1 MPAKKTK
8 NKVVSPVPAA
18 TIVSPEAALSISDII
33 APEKPTR
40 KALTLFITG
49 GAGYVG
55 AMLIDIFAK
64 RPDVIRI
71 IALDKLPMPD
81 FIKNMPEV
89 QAKVTFIVGNTSD
102 TTWQKDI
109 ADFNPDIVI
118 HTAWQIR
125 EMYGEKDKQWRWN
138 VEGSDR
144 VFDFAFT
151 TPSVKK
157 LIHFSTVSSYSARPD
172 NKIDHFFTES
182 EGFRKSDYLYAEEKR
197 IVEEHLATKY
207 AAARRSN
214 AHVPQVAVIR
224 PAAITGP
231 RGRYMRIRFGLQ
243 AALSGQL
250 KESFIHKLISFMVS
264 FVPVTKGWCR
274 QFIHEDDI
282 ADIVELFAF
291 HPLKTDFEIFN
302 ACPAGPVVRGSDM
315 AEAVGK
321 RPVPIHPQL
330 IRFAF
335 FIMWHLTRG
344 RVPTSKG
351 GWKAYSYP
359 IAVDG
364 SKLSKMYGYVYF
376 MNSKDAFTKKEGRYT
391 KYIPS

>member
-1 MPAKKTK
+1 M
-8 NKVVSPVPAA
+8 
-18 TIVSPEAALSISDII
+18 TI
-33 APEKPTR
+33 
-40 KALTLFITG
+40 FITG

-55 AMLIDIFAK
+55 AMLIDLFSK
-64 RPDVIRI
+64 RPDVKQI
-71 IALDKLPMPD
+71 IALDKLPIPD
-81 FIKNMPEV
+81 FIKDAP
-89 QAKVTFIVGNTSD
+89 KTHFIVANTSD
-102 TTWQKDI
+102 TTWQAEVAK
-109 ADFNPDIVI
+109 FSPDVVI

-125 EMYGEKDKQWRWN
+125 EMYGKKKLQWKWN
-138 VEGSDR
+138 VEGSDA

-157 LIHFSTVSSYSARPD
+157 LVHFSTVSSYSALST
-172 NKIDHFFTES
+172 NEIDHLFTEA

-197 IVEEHLATKY
+197 VVEDHLKERYEKAR
-207 AAARRSN
+207 AAGSRAK
-214 AHVPQVAVIR
+214 VAIIR

-250 KESFIHKLISFMVS
+250 KESPLHRLISLMVS
-264 FVPVTKGWCR
+264 FVPITKKWCR

-282 ADIVELFAF
+282 ANIVEIFTF
-291 HPLKTDFEIFN
+291 KDLKSDYEAFN
-302 ACPAGPVVRGSDM
+302 ACPPGDVVRGKDM

-321 RPVPIHPQL
+321 KTVPVHPFL
-330 IRFAF
+330 IRIAF
-335 FIMWHLTRG
+335 FIMWNATRG

-364 SKLSKMYGYVYF
+364 SKLAREYSYAYLMS
-376 MNSKDAFTKKEGRYT
+376 SKDAFVKKEGRYAR
-391 KYIPS
+391 YIK